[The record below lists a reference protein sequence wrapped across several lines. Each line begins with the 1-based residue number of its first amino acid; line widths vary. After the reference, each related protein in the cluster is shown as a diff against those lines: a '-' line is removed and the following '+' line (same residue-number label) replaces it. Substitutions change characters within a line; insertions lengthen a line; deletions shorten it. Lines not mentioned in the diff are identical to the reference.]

1 MSKKPRGGFLAI
13 AGVILSLGFNL
24 LGSALI
30 GMYIGSLLDRN
41 SPTRI
46 YTPIYTPIGL
56 IFGLVVGFHR
66 AWIIVRNMMNER
78 K

>member
-30 GMYIGSLLDRN
+30 GMYIDPLGQEQPNQDLHPHRAYLR
-41 SPTRI
+41 
-46 YTPIYTPIGL
+46 
-56 IFGLVVGFHR
+56 LVVGFHR